1 MGLSQRKILF
11 VFAFFVLAS
20 CNSENK
26 KDPYQNL
33 DRRDRIRL
41 MQYMQEGR
49 RLYALHCANCHQLD
63 GSGLARLYP
72 PLRTSDYMKSN
83 KSKVICGIKYGQ
95 KGPITVNGIDFNQ
108 IMPPLPNLT
117 DLEIAE
123 IATYIYTEFADTA
136 QIITMNDIRA
146 ILDQCAST
154 DSLEIKK

>member
-1 MGLSQRKILF
+1 MSQPLRKVLIL
-11 VFAFFVLAS
+11 VALYLLAS

-26 KDPYQNL
+26 KDFNQFP

-49 RLYALHCANCHQLD
+49 RLYSLHCANCHQPD
-63 GSGLARLYP
+63 GNGLARLYP
-72 PLRTSDYMKSN
+72 PLRNSDYLKAN

-95 KGPITVNGIDFNQ
+95 KGPITVNGIEFNQ

-136 QIITMNDIRA
+136 QIITMNDVRA
-146 ILDQCAST
+146 ILDQCASI
-154 DSLEIKK
+154 DSLDIKK